1 MSNVT
6 SKRRLCSFATLLAAP
21 SLAFGLASL
30 QVPQCAD
37 SYNVSSVAECNCQPG
52 GQLCSYTFAATPTPG
67 TGYCE
72 TCRWDYIYS
81 TSCPPCAGTA
91 IGSGSIDLGCKFHKR
106 STSDVFILC
115 PTTGA
120 NWVKIAFTCAACQ

>member
-21 SLAFGLASL
+21 SLAFGFASL

-37 SYNVSSVAECNCQPG
+37 SYNVSS
-52 GQLCSYTFAATPTPG
+52 G

-91 IGSGSIDLGCKFHKR
+91 IGSGRIDLGCKFHKR

-120 NWVKIAFTCAACQ
+120 NWVKITFTCAACQ